1 MKLGGLLAVSI
12 PVHSFELISLVAFS
26 KSLPSLSIWGL
37 TFLDDVLG
45 LSYLGSQGGKLRDGH
60 REAESE
66 EMRMERV
73 WLKGGKGE
81 HCSLIVYPVQ
91 PDPWWG

>member
-12 PVHSFELISLVAFS
+12 PIHSFEMISLVAFS
-26 KSLPSLSIWGL
+26 KSASFSIWGL
-37 TFLDDVLG
+37 TFLDNVLG
-45 LSYLGSQGGKLRDGH
+45 LSSLGSQGRRLRDGH
-60 REAESE
+60 RVAESE
-66 EMRMERV
+66 DMGMERV